1 MQLIA
6 QIVVDDYRHGGTRMS
21 DSILLLFLFAFTLHN
36 LEEGIWLTRQ
46 QSSEKSKVKMHKTVT
61 QDEFLF
67 GLFWVTSL
75 AYLITALYIFYP
87 YVELFKYAYFGYVG
101 AMILNVFFPHLI
113 STVIERYYSPG
124 LFTGLMV
131 ILPINSLIIKTAIE
145 LETITISQ
153 FIMSTLIVSIVLVLS
168 IPISFKVGK
177 RLITF

>member
-1 MQLIA
+1 MNEA
-6 QIVVDDYRHGGTRMS
+6 
-21 DSILLLFLFAFTLHN
+21 ILLLFLLAFTIHN

-46 QSSEKSKVKMHKTVT
+46 QSSEKSKVKMHKKVT

-87 YVELFKYAYFGYVG
+87 EVGLFKFAYFGFVG
-101 AMILNVFFPHLI
+101 AMILNILFPHLI
-113 STVIERYYSPG
+113 STLIERYYSPG
-124 LFTGLMV
+124 LFTGIVV
-131 ILPINSLIIKTAIE
+131 IIPVNSLIVKTAIE
-145 LETITISQ
+145 LGTITISQ
-153 FIMSTLIVSIVLVLS
+153 FIISTLTVGVLLLLS

>member
-1 MQLIA
+1 MNEA
-6 QIVVDDYRHGGTRMS
+6 
-21 DSILLLFLFAFTLHN
+21 ILLLFLFAFTIHN

-75 AYLITALYIFYP
+75 AYLITALYIIYP
-87 YVELFKYAYFGYVG
+87 EVELFKFAYFGFVG
-101 AMILNVFFPHLI
+101 AMILNILFPHLI
-113 STVIERYYSPG
+113 STLIERYYSPG
-124 LFTGLMV
+124 LFTGIVV
-131 ILPINSLIIKTAIE
+131 IIPVNSLIVKTAIE
-145 LETITISQ
+145 LGTITIPQ
-153 FIMSTLIVSIVLVLS
+153 FIISTLTVGVLLLLS